1 MVKTKKYI
9 LAKHFVGEPK
19 EDDFEIVEEE
29 LPPLKKGGK
38 IQPDKSYPF
47 LDSLFFKD
55 TFYYS
60 CNEARLYLWN
70 NFLFV
75 TDIIYICT

>member
-19 EDDFEIVEEE
+19 EDDFEVVEEE

-47 LDSLFFKD
+47 LDSLFF
-55 TFYYS
+55 
-60 CNEARLYLWN
+60 
-70 NFLFV
+70 
-75 TDIIYICT
+75 